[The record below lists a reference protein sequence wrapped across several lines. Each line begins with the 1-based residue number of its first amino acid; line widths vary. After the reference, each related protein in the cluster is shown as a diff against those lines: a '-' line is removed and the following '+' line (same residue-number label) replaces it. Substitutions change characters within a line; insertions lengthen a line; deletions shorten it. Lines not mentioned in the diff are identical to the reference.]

1 MIVALPRMMSPP
13 HRTVALALGQ
23 ATKWAGQHREHV
35 TAVAL
40 PWPGPDGAASELGSS
55 STSGVSLIPMLQPT
69 DKAPARI

>member
-35 TAVAL
+35 TAV
-40 PWPGPDGAASELGSS
+40 PCPGLAQTAQRRNSVRRQRRACL
-55 STSGVSLIPMLQPT
+55 
-69 DKAPARI
+69 